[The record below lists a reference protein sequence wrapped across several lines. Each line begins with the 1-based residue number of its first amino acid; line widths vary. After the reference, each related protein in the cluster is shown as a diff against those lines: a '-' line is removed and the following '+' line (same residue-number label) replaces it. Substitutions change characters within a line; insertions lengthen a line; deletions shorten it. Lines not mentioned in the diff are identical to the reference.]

1 MSRLRNENI
10 IAGLRDILARW
21 AQDCLDG
28 SRSHG
33 VTETALTNANAIMPT
48 RVPN

>member
-10 IAGLRDILARW
+10 IARLRDIPARW
-21 AQDCLDG
+21 AQDCLDR

-33 VTETALTNANAIMPT
+33 VTETALTSAIAIMPT
-48 RVPN
+48 RVLN